1 MEEVPM
7 MMLLLL
13 GLSFLLCLCLVVGLA
28 DLLTVAR
35 RRRDLVSALE
45 AIDDRSFGKRIVRWD
60 RAFRR
65 TRPGRWVERQLLLAG
80 LEQQRPLVVVAVAT
94 SGGIALGWTL
104 AAGLAP
110 VFGALGLVAAVAGIR
125 GYLERGRERRRE
137 QFIAQMPE
145 LARVLS
151 NATSAG
157 LSITG
162 AIGVA
167 ASELA
172 MPAGVELG
180 RVSSRM
186 RFGASLED
194 AMAELE
200 SRLPSR
206 EVGVLVSTL
215 LVSARS
221 GGSLVSAL
229 RDIADT
235 LEERKEVRREI
246 RTTLAEST
254 STGYLVILLGIG
266 LLFLLNT
273 IQPGTVQAMTTH
285 WVGQLALVV
294 SGSMFAGGFVLIRRM
309 TRFDG

>member
-1 MEEVPM
+1 MILALV
-7 MMLLLL
+7 LA
-13 GLSFLLCLCLVVGLA
+13 GSVLLCAFLVAGLVELA
-28 DLLTVAR
+28 TVAQ
-35 RRRDLVSALE
+35 RRRDLVRALE
-45 AIDDRSFGKRIVRWD
+45 SEDDTTFAHRLTRWD
-60 RAFRR
+60 RSFRR
-65 TRPGRWVERQLLLAG
+65 TRPGHWVERQLVLAG
-80 LEQQRPLVVVAVAT
+80 EEHRRPLVVVAVAVA
-94 SGGIALGWTL
+94 GGLALGWVLAVTL
-104 AAGLAP
+104 APA
-110 VFGALGLVAAVAGIR
+110 FGAVGLVAIVIGTR
-125 GYLERGRERRRE
+125 WYLDRGRERRRE
-137 QFIAQMPE
+137 QFVAQMPE

-172 MPAGVELG
+172 APAGAELA
-180 RVSSRM
+180 RVSSRL
-186 RFGASLED
+186 RFGAGLED
-194 AMAELE
+194 AMKELE
-200 SRLPSR
+200 ERLPSR
-206 EVGVLVSTL
+206 EVAVLVSTL

-221 GGSLVSAL
+221 GGSLVTAL

-254 STGYLVILLGIG
+254 STGYLVILLGFG

-285 WVGQLALVV
+285 WVGQLALLV
-294 SGSMFAGGFVLIRRM
+294 SGSMFAGGFLLIRRM
-309 TRFDG
+309 TRLEP

>member
-1 MEEVPM
+1 VI
-7 MMLLLL
+7 LLLL
-13 GLSFLLCLCLVVGLA
+13 LVLSFLFCTFLLAGLI

-45 AIDDRSFGKRIVRWD
+45 TVDELSLSHRVARWD

-65 TRPGRWVERQLLLAG
+65 TRPGRWVEHQLVLAG
-80 LEQQRPLVVVAVAT
+80 EEERRPLVVVAVAV
-94 SGGIALGWTL
+94 GGGLVIGWVLAL
-104 AAGLAP
+104 ALAP
-110 VFGALGLVAAVAGIR
+110 VLGLLGIAAIVVGIR
-125 GYLERGRERRRE
+125 WYLSRGRERRRE
-137 QFIAQMPE
+137 QFVAQMPE

-157 LSITG
+157 LSIAG

-167 ASELA
+167 ATELA
-172 MPAGVELG
+172 APAETELS
-180 RVSSRM
+180 RVASRM
-186 RFGASLED
+186 RFGASLDD
-194 AMAELE
+194 AMKELE

-206 EVGVLVSTL
+206 EVAVLVSTL

-229 RDIADT
+229 RDIAET
-235 LEERKEVRREI
+235 LEQRKEVRREI

-254 STGYLVILLGIG
+254 STGYLVIVLGFG
-266 LLFLLNT
+266 LLFLLNA
-273 IQPGTVQAMTTH
+273 IQPGTVQAMTTN
-285 WVGQLALVV
+285 WIGQLALLV
-294 SGSMFAGGFVLIRRM
+294 SGAMFAGGFLLIRRM